1 MGGRWS
7 VAIAVFCVAPG
18 APAAALQP
26 DVRSFDI
33 EAQSAAAG
41 IRLFA
46 RQSGIQIL
54 VAEAATRGKRSAPV
68 HGALPVRVALERLL
82 RGTGLEI
89 ASYDGRTAALRLR
102 AMRKP
107 PRRRPAVPALSPSR
121 PPTAADDPPAEII
134 VTALRRE
141 DRLSEVAAAITVLQG
156 DVLQSGI
163 RSGTRDYLTAIPGL
177 GYTENTLRANR
188 IFLRGVSDGISTGD
202 PVTGVYLDEIPVTE
216 TFQASFD
223 PGALDLERIE
233 VVRGPQG
240 TLYGAGAMG
249 GTVRLVTRKPDLY
262 EAEGYVEAAVDMTRG
277 GGTGRRAHGVVNL
290 PIIPGRL
297 ALRALVGGDHDAG
310 WIDETAR
317 GEPNANSVDIR
328 QARVQLL
335 WAPGD
340 DMHATLAMHRQERE
354 AGIPSFED
362 RDLPEGQTFRNFRQ
376 GETSRADV
384 YSFVLSRDWDGV
396 SFVSA
401 SSLLRKRTASR
412 TANTL
417 TPLLA
422 AAIDVKLTPGEDAG
436 VDFSGRSRRLTHE
449 MRIVS
454 RSETRLHWLAG
465 VFYADDRLR
474 FDQYFDLSQAPSLA
488 AAAGEAGLFS
498 LAQTYRAR
506 QQALFGEFSFD
517 LSPRLSAVAG
527 LRLAHIS
534 QTGAGIAGGL
544 LNGGPV
550 SFRQKVS
557 TSSLIQKYQLRLETG
572 EGRSLYAQ
580 ASQGYRNG
588 GPAGNVPFDLCATG
602 LAEIGRNAAPVSYR
616 PDRLWSYEIGT
627 RNRLLGGQLIVN
639 GALYL
644 VDWRDMQT
652 AQALPCGFSFT
663 VNGGRARSKGAE
675 LEVTFEPLRGLRL
688 DASAS
693 FIDARRTR
701 SLPFTAVRAGDP
713 LPFVARSSWNLSATY
728 RWRAATAR
736 SPFVRVELNHVGKR
750 WSPPAPAS
758 AGFFEMP
765 AYTTINLSA
774 GVDISAWSAALVANN
789 ITDARPIYRRTP
801 VYDYV
806 AAPRTL
812 AVRISR
818 SF

>member
-1 MGGRWS
+1 MVGRWS
-7 VAIAVFCVAPG
+7 IAVAALCIAPVV
-18 APAAALQP
+18 PVAALQQ
-26 DVRSFDI
+26 DARSFDI
-33 EAQSAAAG
+33 EAQDAAAA

-68 HGALPVRVALERLL
+68 RGTMPVRAALDRLL

-89 ASYDGRTAALRLR
+89 ASYDGRTAALRPR
-102 AMRKP
+102 AARKP
-107 PRRRPAVPALSPSR
+107 PLRRAIPPAPAPLRAPVPAES
-121 PPTAADDPPAEII
+121 PPAEII

-141 DRLSEVAAAITVLQG
+141 DRLSEVPAAITVLQG
-156 DVLQSGI
+156 DALQSGI
-163 RSGTRDYLTAIPGL
+163 RSGTRDYLTTIPGL

-202 PVTGVYLDEIPVTE
+202 PVTGIYLDEIPVTE

-249 GTVRLVTRKPDLY
+249 GTVRLVTKKPDLD
-262 EAEGYVEAAVDMTRG
+262 EVEGYIAAAADATRG
-277 GGTGRRAHGVVNL
+277 GAMGYRAHGVVNL
-290 PIIPGRL
+290 PVIPGRL

-317 GEPNANSVDIR
+317 GDRNTNSVDIR
-328 QARVQLL
+328 QARVQIL
-335 WAPGD
+335 WVPRD
-340 DMHATLAMHRQERE
+340 DMRATLAMHRQERD
-354 AGIPSFED
+354 AGAPSFED

-376 GETSRADV
+376 AETSRADL
-384 YSFVLSRDWDGV
+384 YSLVLSRDWDSV
-396 SFVSA
+396 SLVSA
-401 SSLLRKRTASR
+401 SSLLRKRTASQ

-422 AAIDVKLTPGEDAG
+422 AAIGVTLGPGEGAG
-436 VDFSGRSRRLTHE
+436 VDFAGRSRRLTHE
-449 MRIVS
+449 MRLVS
-454 RSETRLHWLAG
+454 RGETRLRWLAG

-474 FDQYFDLSQAPSLA
+474 FDQFFDLSEAPSLA

-506 QQALFGEFSFD
+506 QQALFGEVSFD
-517 LSPRLSAVAG
+517 LSRRLSAVAG
-527 LRLAHIS
+527 LRFAHIS
-534 QTGAGIAGGL
+534 QSGTGFADGL
-544 LNGGPV
+544 LNGGPRA
-550 SFRQKVS
+550 FRQKVS
-557 TSSLIQKYQLRLETG
+557 TSSLVQKYQLRFEAA

-588 GPAGNVPFDLCATG
+588 GPAGNVPFDLCAADLAAVG
-602 LAEIGRNAAPVSYR
+602 LDAAPVSYR
-616 PDRLWSYEIGT
+616 PDRLWSYEVGT
-627 RNRLLGGQLIVN
+627 RNRLLGGRLIVN

-644 VDWRDMQT
+644 IDWRDLQT

-675 LEVTFEPLRGLRL
+675 LEIASEPMPGMRL
-688 DASAS
+688 DASAA
-693 FIDARRTR
+693 FLDARRTR
-701 SLPFTAVRAGDP
+701 SIPFSEVRAGDP

-728 RWRAATAR
+728 RWRTAAAVPFAR
-736 SPFVRVELNHVGKR
+736 IELNHVGRR
-750 WSPPAPAS
+750 WSPPASTS
-758 AGFFEMP
+758 AGPLEMP
-765 AYTTINLSA
+765 AYTMMNLSA
-774 GVDISAWSAALVANN
+774 GVDISDWSAAFLVNN
-789 ITDARPIYRRTP
+789 ITDTRTVYRRTP

-806 AAPRTL
+806 GAPRTL
-812 AVRISR
+812 AFRISR
-818 SF
+818 KF